1 MKIREYGD
9 ADLAALRRMHASQ
22 GFAYPFP
29 DLRDP
34 IFISR
39 LVLEDDAG
47 RPAMA
52 SLARLTCEMYL
63 LVDRDAEGTDGSS
76 PRQRYAQLLAL
87 HDAGARD
94 LIAARTGRRARL
106 AASANRQTIRAA
118 ADGAGL
124 DARRRLD
131 ALLQT
136 IPFEIN
142 HSGKRNLT
150 EDYMSRGAEQSTRN
164 LTDQQLGQQNQ
175 LISQANQ
182 SGQQDR
188 SLLVPTIQGLLN
200 SQGYTPQQQSDIT
213 QQSLGASNTAFDALR
228 QRAAN
233 RVAATNNS
241 AGFGDLTAQLGRE
254 QAQTDASQA
263 QQNQVAFANQKLK
276 ENLAGLSALGQ
287 TYGVDTNLLGKAMGV
302 PSELLGVRQRASTG
316 SSTAGL
322 SGLFG
327 AGSSIASLFG

>member
-1 MKIREYGD
+1 
-9 ADLAALRRMHASQ
+9 
-22 GFAYPFP
+22 
-29 DLRDP
+29 
-34 IFISR
+34 
-39 LVLEDDAG
+39 
-47 RPAMA
+47 
-52 SLARLTCEMYL
+52 
-63 LVDRDAEGTDGSS
+63 
-76 PRQRYAQLLAL
+76 
-87 HDAGARD
+87 
-94 LIAARTGRRARL
+94 
-106 AASANRQTIRAA
+106 
-118 ADGAGL
+118 
-124 DARRRLD
+124 
-131 ALLQT
+131 
-136 IPFEIN
+136 
-142 HSGKRNLT
+142 
-150 EDYMSRGAEQSTRN
+150 MSRGAERTTRQ
-164 LTDQQLGQQNQ
+164 LTDSQLGQQNQ

-188 SLLVPTIQGLLN
+188 SLLLPTITSLLN

-228 QRAAN
+228 QRASN

-241 AGFGDLTAQLGRE
+241 AGFGDLDAQLGRE

-263 QQNQVAFANQKLK
+263 QQNQIAFANQKLK

-316 SSTAGL
+316 SSTGGL